1 MAQDLA
7 RRRLP
12 IVGAGTGVWSFIQM
26 DDAARATVAALEH
39 GAAGAYNIVDD
50 DPAPVSQWLPALA
63 GALGAPAPRRVPAP
77 IARLVAGAYAV
88 ATMTRAQGASNALA
102 KRELGWS
109 PAYPSW
115 REGFRAALE

>member
-1 MAQDLA
+1 M
-7 RRRLP
+7 
-12 IVGAGTGVWSFIQM
+12 WSFIHV
-26 DDAARATVAALEH
+26 DDAARATVAALGH

-50 DPAPVSQWLPALA
+50 DPAPVSQWLPTLA
-63 GALGAPAPRRVPAP
+63 DALGAPAPRRVPAP
-77 IARLVAGAYAV
+77 IARLVAGAYGV

-115 REGFRAALE
+115 REGFRVALD

>member
-1 MAQDLA
+1 MAEELA

-12 IVGAGTGVWSFIQM
+12 IVGSGTGVWSFIHV
-26 DDAARATVAALEH
+26 DDAARATVAALDR
-39 GAAGAYNIVDD
+39 GAAGSYNIVDD

-63 GALGAPAPRRVPAP
+63 RALGAPAPRRVPAP
-77 IARLVAGAYAV
+77 IARLVAGAYGV

-115 REGFRAALE
+115 REGFRVALD